1 MEEKILNQLFLFII
15 FIISG
20 IIIGIFFDIFR
31 ILRKSFRTSD
41 FVTYIEDIL
50 FWIITCI
57 FLIFI
62 IFKFQEGQIRLYDFL
77 GICLG
82 FIFYLICVSKY
93 FININVLIIK
103 KIKKFIKIIFKVFVY
118 PFKSILKPMCF
129 LVINI
134 KKIILFLFE
143 FLNIFFVKKNKNINK
158 NKKDFFI

>member
-103 KIKKFIKIIFKVFVY
+103 KIKEFIKIIFKIFVY

-134 KKIILFLFE
+134 KKTLLFLFE